1 MPESTSRLQSSSAE
15 VISQS
20 ERLRR
25 KIELVLPALQAAAV
39 RLLTSPRITDL
50 FSEYL
55 FLWHCV
61 VRASVPLMETA
72 LRRAEELAGSD
83 GVGGTLGPYLTGH
96 IAEERDHDEWLL
108 QDLESLG
115 VSRSIV
121 LPRPP
126 SATVAGLVGAQ
137 YYWILHYHP
146 VALLGYMAVLE
157 SYPPSRDG
165 IDDLVARTG
174 HPRRAFRTLAE
185 HAELDPHHAHELR
198 ATIDA
203 LALTSEQEA
212 LLGLSAMHTV
222 AALAAAFDEIGA
234 G

>member
-20 ERLRR
+20 EGLRR
-25 KIELVLPALQAAAV
+25 KIELVLPALQAAAA

-72 LRRAEELAGSD
+72 LRRVQERPATD
-83 GVGGTLGPYLTGH
+83 GIGGTLVPYLTRH
-96 IAEERDHDEWLL
+96 IGEERDHDEWLL
-108 QDLESLG
+108 QDLEALG
-115 VSRSIV
+115 VPRSTVLSR
-121 LPRPP
+121 PA

-137 YYWILHYHP
+137 YYWVLHQHP

-157 SYPPSRDG
+157 SYPPSREG

-185 HAELDPHHAHELR
+185 HADLDPHHAQELR

-203 LALTSEQEA
+203 LALTSEQTA

-222 AALAAAFDEIGA
+222 TTLAVAFDEVGA